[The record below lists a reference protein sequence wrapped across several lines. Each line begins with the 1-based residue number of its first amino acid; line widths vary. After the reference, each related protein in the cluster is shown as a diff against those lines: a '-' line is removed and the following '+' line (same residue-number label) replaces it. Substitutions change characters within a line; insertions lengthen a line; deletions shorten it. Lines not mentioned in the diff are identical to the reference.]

1 MMYNPSRIMSNA
13 TSGARGI
20 YTGLKAGGVDF
31 AVSLPDSTINGVNK
45 LLEADPAVEFI
56 VPTREDEG
64 VAMAVGAYLGGKVPV
79 ALMEGS
85 GVGYCGLILA
95 RAQIQRTPLLLLIG
109 HSRVLGE
116 RFDYHAATR
125 LAGAGVLEGLGIPHM
140 VVDERERTA
149 GIVEQALL
157 TVRGQKSIVGLL
169 FPPQVAAE

>member
-1 MMYNPSRIMSNA
+1 MNNADYLSA
-13 TSGARGI
+13 TSGAHGI
-20 YTGLKAGGVDF
+20 YAGLKAGGVDF
-31 AVSLPDSTINGVNK
+31 AVAVPDSTLNIVNK
-45 LLEADPAVEFI
+45 LLEDDSAVNFI
-56 VPTREDEG
+56 VPSREDEG

-125 LAGAGVLEGLGIPHM
+125 LTGAGILEGLGIPHM
-140 VVDERERTA
+140 VVDDRDRTA
-149 GIVEQALL
+149 SMVEQALI
-157 TVRGQKSIVGLL
+157 TVRGQKSVVGLL
-169 FPPQVAAE
+169 FPPQVAAT